1 MEEEARS
8 VSSKRIQVG
17 SKGKNEDEEAR
28 TMTNEEAI
36 KTIKYN
42 CYVELM
48 MDYDRGAMINTALDM
63 ARDALSKQIAKKW
76 DVLKRNGDDI
86 EIREKFFYINYH

>member
-1 MEEEARS
+1 
-8 VSSKRIQVG
+8 
-17 SKGKNEDEEAR
+17 
-28 TMTNEEAI
+28 MTTNEAI

-76 DVLKRNGDDI
+76 DVLKRCGDDI
-86 EIREKFFYINYH
+86 EIECPECRSETICIDAKEIINHKYCNVCGQRLEG